1 VTTASCPTPFC
12 ATHDVSDANPAAD
25 TSADAA
31 AGAAASA
38 AASTS
43 ASAAAI
49 AAAGDAAGDATVYA
63 TQCVA
68 DDSNTSGEAA
78 PTAEISLPAC

>member
-1 VTTASCPTPFC
+1 MVTTASCPTPFC
-12 ATHDVSDANPAAD
+12 ATDDVSDANPAAD

-38 AASTS
+38 AASAS
-43 ASAAAI
+43 ASAAAS
-49 AAAGDAAGDATVYA
+49 AAAGDATVDA
-63 TQCVA
+63 TQCVSY
-68 DDSNTSGEAA
+68 DSNTSGEAA